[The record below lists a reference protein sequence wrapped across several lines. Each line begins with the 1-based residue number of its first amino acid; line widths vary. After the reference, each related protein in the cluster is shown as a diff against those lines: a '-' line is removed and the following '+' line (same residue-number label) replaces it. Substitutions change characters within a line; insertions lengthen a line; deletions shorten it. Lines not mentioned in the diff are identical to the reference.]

1 MAQTSNRTSTLVV
14 VGIVV
19 AALVIGWFAMPKGT
33 SDTAQQTAQAVAG
46 PRVGAAAPDFTATA
60 VDGSTVSLA
69 QLRGKNVWLSFG
81 GTWCAG
87 CRSEAPDLKA
97 VQGLAAEQGVVIV
110 AFYLDEHDPAVKEF
124 SSMMGLTF
132 SQVADPQRV
141 VGEKYQSNSVP
152 VHYFI
157 DKSGVI
163 TKVHQGVLTAAQMEE
178 QIRTMSGSR

>member
-1 MAQTSNRTSTLVV
+1 MSQTSNRVSTLVV
-14 VGIVV
+14 VGIVAV
-19 AALVIGWFAMPKGT
+19 ALIIGWFARPKGT
-33 SDTAQQTAQAVAG
+33 QTTQQTASSVAG
-46 PRVGAAAPDFTATA
+46 PRVGAIAPDFTATA

-97 VQGLAAEQGVVIV
+97 VQGLAAEQGVVII
-110 AFYLDEHDPAVKEF
+110 AFYLDERDLAVKEF

-132 SQVADPQRV
+132 PQVADPQRA

-178 QIRTMSGSR
+178 QIHTMSGSR